1 MLKYLSFIILTI
13 ITHTAFAANEQPQ
26 NFTMSELE
34 HIEYTATLSYVP
46 EQDDPAKGYKKGI
59 PVKLIHQ
66 KFLIDYKDDNRN
78 ITKIDIGQKSIGS
91 LLITYEDPEQLGISS
106 LDDRFKS
113 MLVIMKDEKNTK
125 IDNYSD
131 FRLNLKIYDIQQILH
146 TRYTASIVELYDN
159 PDDYK
164 IVFDNIVLSNP
175 KGKRY
180 DLKQTV
186 VLAPNVPKF
195 KTDQANIMRGL
206 IVELEAKSVDNFHK
220 K

>member
-1 MLKYLSFIILTI
+1 MLKYLSIIILTI
-13 ITHTAFAANEQPQ
+13 VAHTAFASNKQPQ

-34 HIEYTATLSYVP
+34 HIEYTATLSYLP
-46 EQDDPAKGYKKGI
+46 QQDDPKKGYKKGV

-66 KFLIDYKDDNRN
+66 KFQLDYKDDNRN
-78 ITKIDIGQKSIGS
+78 ITKIDIGKKELGSI
-91 LLITYEDPEQLGISS
+91 LITYEDPEQLGISS

-125 IDNYSD
+125 IDNYTD
-131 FRLNLKIYDIQQILH
+131 FRLKLKIYAIQQRINTH
-146 TRYTASIVELYDN
+146 YTASFVELYDK

-164 IVFDNIVLSNP
+164 VVFNNLVLSNP

-195 KTDQANIMRGL
+195 KTDEEPIMRWL
-206 IVELEAKSVDNFHK
+206 IVELEARSVDSFHNK
-220 K
+220 

>member
-1 MLKYLSFIILTI
+1 MLKYLSVIILTI
-13 ITHTAFAANEQPQ
+13 VAHTAFAANEKPQ

-46 EQDDPAKGYKKGI
+46 EQDDPAKGYRKGV

-66 KFLIDYKDDNRN
+66 KFMIDYKDDNRN
-78 ITKIDIGQKSIGS
+78 ITKIEIGKKALGS

-125 IDNYSD
+125 IDNYTD
-131 FRLNLKIYDIQQILH
+131 FRLKLKIYAIQQRLNTH
-146 TRYTASIVELYDN
+146 YTASLVELYDN

-164 IVFDNIVLSNP
+164 VVVDNLVLSNA

-186 VLAPNVPKF
+186 VLAPNVSKF
-195 KTDQANIMRGL
+195 KTDQSNIMRGL
-206 IVELEAKSVDNFHK
+206 IVELEAKTVDNFHSK
-220 K
+220 

>member
-1 MLKYLSFIILTI
+1 MLKYLSIIILTI
-13 ITHTAFAANEQPQ
+13 IAHSAFAANEKPQ

-46 EQDDPAKGYKKGI
+46 EQDDLTKGYKKGV

-78 ITKIDIGQKSIGS
+78 ITKIDIGQKALGS

-113 MLVIMKDEKNTK
+113 MLVIMKDQKNIK
-125 IDNYSD
+125 IDNYTD
-131 FRLNLKIYDIQQILH
+131 FGLKLRIYSIQQRLH
-146 TRYTASIVELYDN
+146 TNYTASIVDLYDN

-164 IVFDNIVLSNP
+164 VVFNNFMLSNP
-175 KGKRY
+175 KGNRY
-180 DLKQTV
+180 DLKQKV

-195 KTDQANIMRGL
+195 KTDKANIMRGL
-206 IVELEAKSVDNFHK
+206 IVELEAKSVDNFNSK
-220 K
+220 

>member
-13 ITHTAFAANEQPQ
+13 VAHTAFASNEQPQ

-46 EQDDPAKGYKKGI
+46 EQDYPDKGYKKGV

-66 KFLIDYKDDNRN
+66 KFMIDYKDDNRN
-78 ITKIDIGQKSIGS
+78 ITKIDIGKKALGS

-106 LDDRFKS
+106 LNDRFKS

-125 IDNYSD
+125 IDNYTD
-131 FRLNLKIYDIQQILH
+131 FRLKLKIYSIQQILH
-146 TRYTASIVELYDN
+146 THYTASIVELYEN

-164 IVFDNIVLSNP
+164 VVFNNIVLSNA

-180 DLKQTV
+180 DLKQKV

-206 IVELEAKSVDNFHK
+206 IVELEAKSVDNFHSK
-220 K
+220 

>member
-66 KFLIDYKDDNRN
+66 KFLIDYKDDNKN

-131 FRLNLKIYDIQQILH
+131 FRLKLKIYSIEQILH